1 MDGFGL
7 LWWPVIAGLGALAF
21 LIAAL
26 VFVFWIWM
34 IVDCAKRDFRKD
46 VEKIVWIIIIVLAG
60 WLGALIYFFVV
71 KNSNTKGISKK

>member
-1 MDGFGL
+1 M
-7 LWWPVIAGLGALAF
+7 

-34 IVDCAKRDFRKD
+34 IIDCAKRDFRKD

-60 WLGALIYFFVV
+60 WLGALIYLFVV
-71 KNSNTKGISKK
+71 KNSNKRGISKR